1 METSPVPTTS
11 IPDPTEFAPDPLMQQ
26 LAELF
31 ERGKSGAGW
40 FYWVAAL
47 SLINSV
53 ILLSGGDFG
62 FSLGLSV
69 TMIADIIA
77 VEMANQPD
85 IGQIPIAV
93 AAVFDLLVLSMVVFC
108 GWLSQKRILI
118 VFALGMALY
127 LFDGLLCLVS
137 MQISGIVIHA
147 FALFSMWNGFMA
159 YRQLNQLERQLS
171 SAAPIEPAPFAG

>member
-1 METSPVPTTS
+1 MESSPLTS
-11 IPDPTEFAPDPLMQQ
+11 IPDPTEFTPDPLMQQ

-31 ERGKSGAGW
+31 ERGKNGAGW

-53 ILLSGGDFG
+53 MMLSGSDFG
-62 FSLGLSV
+62 FALGLSV
-69 TMIADIIA
+69 TMIADVVA
-77 VEMANQPD
+77 LDVAKQPD
-85 IGQIPIAV
+85 VGVMPYAV
-93 AAVFDLLVLSMVVFC
+93 AIVFDLVVLSMVVLC

-127 LFDGLLCLVS
+127 VLDGLLCLLF
-137 MQISGIVIHA
+137 MQFVGVAIHA
-147 FALFSMWNGFMA
+147 FAVFSMWNGFMA

-171 SAAPIEPAPFAG
+171 SVPSIEPAPFAG